1 MNFVWQKQLSHQITC
16 LYPVDCANNKRNH
29 HDSAPSRL
37 PQDISAKLESVV
49 GLFPVTLFNLNRL
62 RTVEFLLKNQ
72 DNDECSTK
80 YSS

>member
-49 GLFPVTLFNLNRL
+49 GLFPVTLFNLNSL